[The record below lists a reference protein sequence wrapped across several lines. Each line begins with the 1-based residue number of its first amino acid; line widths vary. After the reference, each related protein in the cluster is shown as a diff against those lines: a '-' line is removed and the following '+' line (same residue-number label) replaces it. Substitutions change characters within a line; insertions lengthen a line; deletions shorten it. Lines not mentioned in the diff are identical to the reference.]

1 MVSYRAR
8 HSRTK
13 PEPSNGTQS
22 FLSMRAEMHADVPPS
37 DGNHARIEADDT
49 LWAFLPILIGLA
61 ALCLLIFLF
70 LSPSFEPAD
79 RVSARSARPGAE
91 TPVTVHEESKGGRS
105 Q

>member
-8 HSRTK
+8 HSRIK

-22 FLSMRAEMHADVPPS
+22 FLGMRADMNADVPPS
-37 DGNHARIEADDT
+37 DGSHSRIEGDDT

-61 ALCLLIFLF
+61 ALCLLVFFF

-79 RVSARSARPGAE
+79 RVSARSARPGAAM
-91 TPVTVHEESKGGRS
+91 PVTVHEDSKGGRS

>member
-1 MVSYRAR
+1 M
-8 HSRTK
+8 
-13 PEPSNGTQS
+13 N
-22 FLSMRAEMHADVPPS
+22 ADVPPS
-37 DGNHARIEADDT
+37 DGSHSRIEGDDT

-61 ALCLLIFLF
+61 ALCLLVFFF

-91 TPVTVHEESKGGRS
+91 MPVTVHEDSKGGRS

>member
-1 MVSYRAR
+1 MNSY
-8 HSRTK
+8 
-13 PEPSNGTQS
+13 
-22 FLSMRAEMHADVPPS
+22 VPPS
-37 DGNHARIEADDT
+37 EGNHPRIEGDDT

-61 ALCLLIFLF
+61 ALCLLMFFF

-91 TPVTVHEESKGGRS
+91 TPATVHEESKGGRS

>member
-1 MVSYRAR
+1 MNSY
-8 HSRTK
+8 
-13 PEPSNGTQS
+13 
-22 FLSMRAEMHADVPPS
+22 VPPS
-37 DGNHARIEADDT
+37 EGNHPRIEGDDT

-61 ALCLLIFLF
+61 ALCLLMFFF